1 MIILLLKFISFLPL
15 SILRVVDRK
24 KDTNKVSK
32 IDRFGIEAFVGLAG
46 EGKTISMTRELNRLR
61 KKYGNDIYITTNYFY
76 KYQDFPFEN
85 WHQLLNEYD
94 KTLIVAWDELPN
106 EFNSR
111 DFQDFPVEL
120 VDKLTQLRKENGT
133 KIFYTAQDFKLVD
146 VSIRRLTF
154 YVHQCRT
161 FMERLTYYHT
171 YEKEYYEQYI
181 NTNSVDRKSKII
193 KYDTKYF
200 FQNEYLRS
208 SFDSFKTLK
217 SAKSKQYI
225 NRSERAALNNKII

>member
-133 KIFYTAQDFKLVD
+133 KIFAQIQH
-146 VSIRRLTF
+146 S
-154 YVHQCRT
+154 CR
-161 FMERLTYYHT
+161 
-171 YEKEYYEQYI
+171 Q
-181 NTNSVDRKSKII
+181 
-193 KYDTKYF
+193 
-200 FQNEYLRS
+200 
-208 SFDSFKTLK
+208 
-217 SAKSKQYI
+217 
-225 NRSERAALNNKII
+225 